1 MEQAAAAADE
11 VLTHDLLRRRIF
23 LMAPSGQSVDVDV
36 QRVRSGLRRPAHV
49 PQSESYGSFSVAFGG
64 ECAGPLPSLMVPV
77 SLYLDEDSQNGV
89 CVSMRMACGGRDS
102 VAAASPP
109 RVHGSEVA
117 YMPALIDKAVP
128 DGAVLHL
135 HSVDNPISMVRLWGD
150 ATARCCVSALMLRQ
164 LAPDAAAG
172 GHDSTLEQGGDVLGL
187 DSSGQLYLLSHQS
200 PACPDDL
207 APDALMAG
215 HNVEAACQMS
225 LTTRAWVLRQRGSW
239 AHQRLLDAERIESLD
254 LSLPRKPPVALALGL
269 HGVVLA
275 LLGLRQGP
283 ATHKLMLVQAAMV
296 EHPCCRPIL
305 GNSHRHARRHRS
317 SRRGVLDGDVL
328 ALFLE
333 LHVHQQE
340 ELCRGTGLSTAEA
353 AELIDGLITLAA

>member
-11 VLTHDLLRRRIF
+11 VLTCDLLRRRII
-23 LMAPSGQSVDVDV
+23 LMGPSGQSVDVDV
-36 QRVRSGLRRPAHV
+36 QRVRSGLLAHV
-49 PQSESYGSFSVAFGG
+49 PQAESYGSFSVAFGG
-64 ECAGPLPSLMVPV
+64 ECAGPLPSLMIPL

-89 CVSMRMACGGRDS
+89 YVSMRTCGGRDL
-102 VAAASPP
+102 VAAASQP

-117 YMPALIDKAVP
+117 CMQALIDKAVP

-135 HSVDNPISMVRLWGD
+135 HSVDNSISMVRLWGD

-164 LAPDAAAG
+164 LAPDTAAG
-172 GHDSTLEQGGDVLGL
+172 GHESTLEQGGDVLGL

-200 PACPDDL
+200 PACADDV

-215 HNVEAACQMS
+215 HNVDAACQMS

-275 LLGLRQGP
+275 LVGLRQGL
-283 ATHKLMLVQAAMV
+283 ATHKLMLVQAAIV
-296 EHPCCRPIL
+296 EHPCYRPIL
-305 GNSHRHARRHRS
+305 GNAHRHARRQGC